1 MSPAPVSWVVTNW
14 RLKLL
19 SLLLA
24 LGLLAGVAFSENP
37 PAFDSV
43 PVRVEYANL
52 PPDLVITNPTTT
64 VYVPVAGLRESVQRY
79 KASSAGV
86 SIDLSHARGGRNQ
99 MYMATPRQ
107 DLSGLSFR
115 QSSIPISLT
124 IEPLAT
130 RLLDIEVRTKN
141 KGPGIAIVSDK
152 TYATCGNATDH
163 CQVSVTGPA
172 SLVNKLK
179 AYVDYDVLITTA
191 ASGSS
196 PNQPIKFELG
206 GHEIDL
212 KKVQADPLLKWTP
225 EVVTVLVTTQGGTQ
239 TKTVTVSPK
248 VVGQQACGYQ
258 VALDLQPNQVTV
270 SGPVDAVSR
279 VTNVG
284 LDPVTISG
292 LTTSQ
297 RIVRN
302 VLIATGVSADPAQVV
317 VTVNVNQ
324 AFSCAA
330 PTPAGVVVP
339 AVTPSPSPS
348 VSSSPSPRASP

>member
-1 MSPAPVSWVVTNW
+1 MGWVVTNW

-19 SLLLA
+19 SLVLA

-43 PVRVEYANL
+43 PVRVEYTNL

-86 SIDLSHARGGRNQ
+86 SIDLSHARAGRNQ
-99 MYMATPRQ
+99 QYVATPRQ
-107 DLSGLSFR
+107 DVSGLSFR
-115 QSSIPISLT
+115 QSSIPIFLT
-124 IEPLAT
+124 IEPLVA
-130 RLLDIEVRTKN
+130 RQLDIEVRTKN
-141 KGPGIAIVSDK
+141 KGPGIAIVPDK
-152 TYATCGNATDH
+152 TYATCGNANDH

-172 SLVNKLK
+172 SVVNALK

-191 ASGSS
+191 ATGSS
-196 PNQPIKFELG
+196 PNQPIKFELA
-206 GHEIDL
+206 GHQVDL
-212 KKVQADPLLKWTP
+212 RKILAEGLMKWTP

-284 LDPVTISG
+284 IDPVTISG

-302 VLIATGVSADPAQVV
+302 VLIAAGVSADPAQVV

-330 PTPAGVVVP
+330 PTPAGNVVP
-339 AVTPSPSPS
+339 AVTPSPSPT
-348 VSSSPSPRASP
+348 VGPTPTARPSP